1 MGYPLLLSL
10 RYMNSKKGA
19 FISVGTA
26 FAIIGVAL
34 GVAALATVMSVTGGF
49 QKEFRDKVLGVNA
62 HVIVLKY
69 TSDFREYREVM
80 EKVSKVPG
88 VTGVGPFTIGQMMV
102 SHGVKTA
109 TSVLVKGVD
118 PERIDQVLDLPRDI
132 KQGSLE
138 GLRRPGAVPY
148 SRPGAYAPSP
158 SSRSS
163 APAPTLPPVPNLDAE
178 PSRDDAGRNLSL
190 LRAIEATLNE
200 ERAAPGESSDG
211 GDTTAESA
219 PSAASALA
227 PPAPPPTAAP
237 RAAARDPLHHADAE
251 DEAHPAYVDRPLARN
266 APRGSIVPDGGYK
279 SALPDEDILPEDVAP
294 DPCASRDAVSK
305 MSGIVI
311 GATLAKNLGVTL
323 GDCMQ
328 VTSPT
333 IGYTFTQGSIRP
345 PVARQFRVIGIFE
358 AGFEQY
364 DSKLVYTDLFEA
376 QSFYDQGDTV
386 MGVEMKVADI
396 DAARSIS
403 RVVDKLLANG
413 LYHTT
418 DWEELNHGLFT
429 ALRIQKWC
437 MSMVLFLII
446 LVAAFTVVATLI
458 MIVLEKKKEIA
469 VLKAMGATSDAILR
483 TFLYQGGFIG
493 GSGTVLGLVLGIA
506 VCKGLLVYA
515 FPLDPKV
522 YFISHLPV
530 AVSLQDFVI
539 TGVSA
544 VLICLVATVLPALY
558 AARLHPA
565 DGLRAQ

>member
-1 MGYPLLLSL
+1 
-10 RYMNSKKGA
+10 MNSKKGA

-26 FAIIGVAL
+26 FAIVGVAL

-80 EKVSKVPG
+80 EKVAKVPG
-88 VTGVGPFTIGQMMV
+88 VVGVGPFTIGQMMV
-102 SHGVKTA
+102 SHGDKTA

-118 PERIDQVLDLPRDI
+118 PERLNHVLDLPRDI
-132 KQGSLE
+132 RKGSLE
-138 GLRRPGAVPY
+138 GLRRPGAIPY
-148 SRPGAYAPSP
+148 ARTGAYPPSP
-158 SSRSS
+158 PPRGS
-163 APAPTLPPVPNLDAE
+163 APAPVLPPVPTAQLDAQ
-178 PSRDDAGRNLSL
+178 RDDAGRNLAL
-190 LRAIEATLNE
+190 LRAIEATLGE
-200 ERAAPGESSDG
+200 ERAPPSESADG
-211 GDTTAESA
+211 GEVAIAESA
-219 PSAASALA
+219 PPPATSAAPVRE
-227 PPAPPPTAAP
+227 PPRIAEV
-237 RAAARDPLHHADAE
+237 E
-251 DEAHPAYVDRPLARN
+251 DEVHPAYVDHPLPRN
-266 APRGSIVPDGGYK
+266 APRGSIVPQGGYK
-279 SALPDEDILPEDVAP
+279 SDLPEEDILPEDVAP
-294 DPCASRDAVSK
+294 DACASAEAVSK
-305 MSGIVI
+305 MPGVVI
-311 GATLAKNLGVTL
+311 GTTLSKNLGVTI
-323 GDCMQ
+323 GDCIQ

-345 PVARQFRVIGIFE
+345 PVAKQFRVIAVFE
-358 AGFEQY
+358 AGFDQY

-376 QSFYDQGDTV
+376 QGFYDQGDTV

-396 DAARSIS
+396 DNARDIS
-403 RVVDKLLANG
+403 RAVDKLLANG

-429 ALRIQKWC
+429 ALRIQKIM
-437 MSMVLFLII
+437 MSLVLFLII

-493 GSGTVLGLVLGIA
+493 GSGTVLGLVLGMG
-506 VCKGLLVYA
+506 VCKGLLAYA

-522 YFISHLPV
+522 YFISRLPV

-539 TGVSA
+539 TGVAA
-544 VLICLVATVLPALY
+544 VVICLFATVLPALY

>member
-1 MGYPLLLSL
+1 
-10 RYMNSKKGA
+10 MNSKKGA

-26 FAIIGVAL
+26 FAIVGVAL

-80 EKVSKVPG
+80 EKVAKVPG

-102 SHGVKTA
+102 NHGDKTA

-118 PERIDQVLDLPRDI
+118 PERITHVLDLPRDI
-132 KQGSLE
+132 RQGSLD

-148 SRPGAYAPSP
+148 ARSGAYTPLP
-158 SSRSS
+158 PPRGS
-163 APAPTLPPVPNLDAE
+163 ATPTLPPVPSDLLE
-178 PSRDDAGRNLSL
+178 PARDDAGRNLAL
-190 LRAIEATLNE
+190 LRAIEATLGE
-200 ERAAPGESSDG
+200 ERAANGNAADG
-211 GDTTAESA
+211 GQAATAET
-219 PSAASALA
+219 
-227 PPAPPPTAAP
+227 PPPPVAS
-237 RAAARDPLHHADAE
+237 AARDPVREPPRVADAE
-251 DEAHPAYVDRPLARN
+251 DEAHPAYVDRPLPRN
-266 APRGSIVPDGGYK
+266 APRGSVVPSGGYK
-279 SALPDEDILPEDVAP
+279 SELPDEDILPPDVAP
-294 DPCASRDAVSK
+294 DACANREAVSK
-305 MSGIVI
+305 MPGVAI
-311 GATLAKNLGVTL
+311 GMTLAKNLGVTVD
-323 GDCMQ
+323 DCIQ

-345 PVARQFRVIGIFE
+345 PVAKQFRVIAIFE
-358 AGFEQY
+358 AGFDQY

-396 DAARSIS
+396 DSARDIS
-403 RVVDKLLANG
+403 RAVDKLLANG

-429 ALRIQKWC
+429 ALRIQKIC
-437 MSMVLFLII
+437 MSLVLFLII

-458 MIVLEKKKEIA
+458 MVVLEKKKEIA

-493 GSGTVLGLVLGIA
+493 GSGTAFGLLLGIG
-506 VCKGLLVYA
+506 VCKGLLAYA

-539 TGVSA
+539 TGVAA
-544 VLICLVATVLPALY
+544 VLICLLATVLPALY
-558 AARLHPA
+558 AARMHPA